1 MTDQDPT
8 VIPPPAPD
16 LSADRLQRRTEQ
28 VMVAFTRLEPPA
40 ARWRHR
46 PTRRAAAVTLAVLVL
61 LGLLAVG
68 AYARLRPGPVTQL
81 GAGVGCFAKASLRSD
96 VAIVQLKGLD
106 PIARCQEV
114 WASGGMGKPRPAP
127 QLVACV
133 YPSGALAVLPGKD
146 SATCDRVGL
155 REPAAGELDR
165 LRRFDAMQQ
174 AVAQRLELEHSPC
187 VNPATAYRVIT
198 AELHAYGL
206 TDWRVELFR
215 MDASGNIFGPLT
227 TIRLHGCAMI
237 GYQGDRRTVQLV
249 VEPPRATPTTRS

>member
-1 MTDQDPT
+1 MADQDPT

-16 LSADRLQRRTEQ
+16 LSADHLQRRTEQ
-28 VMVAFTRLEPPA
+28 VMVAFTGLAPPA

-46 PTRRAAAVTLAVLVL
+46 PTRRVAAVAVAVLVL

-96 VAIVQLKGLD
+96 VAVVELKGLD

-114 WASGGMGKPRPAP
+114 WASGGMGKPRSAP

-146 SATCDRVGL
+146 TAVCDRLGL

-174 AVAQRLELEHSPC
+174 AVTQRLELLHSPC

-198 AELHAYGL
+198 AALRAYGF
-206 TDWRVELFR
+206 TGWRVELYR
-215 MDASGNIFGPLT
+215 MDASGSVFGPLAKVEQ
-227 TIRLHGCAMI
+227 HGCAMI
-237 GYQGDRRTVQLV
+237 GFQGDRHTVQLV
-249 VEPPRATPTTRS
+249 VEPFRPTSTTRS

>member
-1 MTDQDPT
+1 MADQDPT
-8 VIPPPAPD
+8 VTPPPAPD
-16 LSADRLQRRTEQ
+16 LAADRLQRRKQQ
-28 VMVAFTRLEPPA
+28 VMVAFTRMEPRR

-46 PTRRAAAVTLAVLVL
+46 PTRRVGAVTLAVLAL

-96 VAIVQLKGLD
+96 VAVVELNGLD

-114 WASGGMGKPRPAP
+114 WASGGMGKHRRAP

-146 SATCDRVGL
+146 TGVCDRLGL
-155 REPAAGELDR
+155 RQPAAGELDR

-174 AVAQRLELEHSPC
+174 AITHRLGLQHSSC
-187 VNPATAYRVIT
+187 VNPATAYRVIA
-198 AELHAYGL
+198 AELRAYGL
-206 TDWRVELFR
+206 ADWRVEPYR
-215 MDASGNIFGPLT
+215 MDARGSIYGPLAKVET
-227 TIRLHGCAMI
+227 HGCATI
-237 GYQGDRRTVQLV
+237 GFQGDRRVVHLV
-249 VEPPRATPTTRS
+249 VEPARPTSPTRS